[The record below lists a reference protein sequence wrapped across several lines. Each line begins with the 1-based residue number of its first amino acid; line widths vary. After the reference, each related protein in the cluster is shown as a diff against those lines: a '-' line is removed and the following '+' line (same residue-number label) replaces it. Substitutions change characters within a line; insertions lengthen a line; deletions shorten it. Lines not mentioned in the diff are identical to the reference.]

1 MSPVSEELI
10 PPEDHTF
17 YVAADGTGDYYSIQA
32 ALNRVPSTGGL
43 VLVAPG
49 VYRERLYIN
58 QSHVTLKSA
67 NADPRKTVI
76 VYDLSRATQG
86 TQQGTATVRVRAD
99 NFTAENLTIENDFS
113 RTHPPQTPAGGARAL
128 LLAGDRMV
136 LRNMRLIGTQ
146 DTFYLG
152 AKDCG
157 EATGS
162 SCEAGR
168 SYITHSYI
176 AGDFNYIYGDGLA
189 WFDECELHSFDHPPG
204 SVITGQGKHYAS
216 QESGFVFRNARL
228 TADQNPGKVFSG
240 TALPRSRN
248 RHFPEPVPGC
258 ANSAPSLAR

>member
-1 MSPVSEELI
+1 
-10 PPEDHTF
+10 
-17 YVAADGTGDYYSIQA
+17 
-32 ALNRVPSTGGL
+32 
-43 VLVAPG
+43 
-49 VYRERLYIN
+49 
-58 QSHVTLKSA
+58 
-67 NADPRKTVI
+67 
-76 VYDLSRATQG
+76 
-86 TQQGTATVRVRAD
+86 
-99 NFTAENLTIENDFS
+99 
-113 RTHPPQTPAGGARAL
+113 
-128 LLAGDRMV
+128 
-136 LRNMRLIGTQ
+136 MRLIGTQ

-228 TADQNPGKVFSG
+228 TADQNPGKVFLG
-240 TALPRSRN
+240 RPFRDLATVIFLNPYLGAQIAPPAWRDNPHEAGGRN
-248 RHFPEPVPGC
+248 RLDTAYFRIYNPTGPG
-258 ANSAPSLAR
+258 APTLSKQLTPQEAQHYTPREFLGGKDNWDPR